1 MITIDEL
8 ELARLLKHKMSE
20 KDYFETMDI
29 LHDEH
34 SMSKD
39 VIPIDWMRKYA
50 TKHDAV
56 CQINIENLIRN
67 WESTE

>member
-20 KDYFETMDI
+20 KDYFKTMDI

-39 VIPIDWMRKYA
+39 AIPIDWMRKYV

-56 CQINIENLIRN
+56 CQVNIENLIKN